1 MTIIIGMLIGLILG
15 AVLGVVKIS
24 YDRSYNHAVYILSP
38 KDETRHIHEDNGA
51 TYYTVHPYFIWLPIC
66 VNDEWVIFKTMYHV
80 AHFYEKGKELH
91 DEKTSNEWKEYYLT
105 ERDMFWL
112 TLKE

>member
-1 MTIIIGMLIGLILG
+1 M
-15 AVLGVVKIS
+15 KIS
-24 YDRSYNHAVYILSP
+24 YDRSYN
-38 KDETRHIHEDNGA
+38 
-51 TYYTVHPYFIWLPIC
+51 
-66 VNDEWVIFKTMYHV
+66 HV

-91 DEKTSNEWKEYYLT
+91 DEKTGNEWKEYYLT